1 MDECK
6 PLVVTH
12 PQVGVGEPQ
21 QRDAVHGVLLEQRG
35 VVPVRLQERAHL
47 RRNQGVVENVR
58 LRMLLRLGPAALR
71 LSGGRG

>member
-1 MDECK
+1 
-6 PLVVTH
+6 
-12 PQVGVGEPQ
+12 
-21 QRDAVHGVLLEQRG
+21 
-35 VVPVRLQERAHL
+35 VPVRLQERAHL